1 MPAGFRLLFR
11 FLPVGFAS
19 EIQSLHRFFQA
30 GFQVFLIHWLQQII
44 LAAKLHGF
52 AKKAVFRVAGKHN
65 ADHGILAETCIFHG
79 PFHQVKAVFPWHFN
93 VADQNIDRILFQEF
107 LFQFSIFQI
116 PEHAHSFGVSS
127 ATSPDSLQI
136 FLQIF
141 QIHSFQSCLFL

>member
-1 MPAGFRLLFR
+1 MADNVPAGFRLLFR

-107 LFQFSIFQI
+107 LCLADGIHAMYLGNAAFFPVDIFHQHI
-116 PEHAHSFGVSS
+116 Y
-127 ATSPDSLQI
+127 
-136 FLQIF
+136 
-141 QIHSFQSCLFL
+141 